1 MSTADNRGGDRKLT
15 VLAVDDE
22 APALSELVYLLRQDE
37 HIGTVLS
44 ADSGA
49 EALRQLGL
57 HTIDGI
63 FMDIRM
69 PGLSG
74 VELATVLAQFR
85 NPPPIVFVTAF
96 DSHAVDAFELKA
108 VDYVLKPARPERL
121 AEAVRRLVA
130 RVNSVNMPPPTPA
143 PAAPSPP
150 DDETIPVELGGVTR
164 FISRSEVRYV
174 ESHGDY
180 ARLHTA
186 DATHL
191 VRVPMATLEERW
203 RDAGFIRIH
212 RSYLVSLAHVTEVR
226 LATGRSSVVLGTE
239 ELTVSRRHT
248 RDLREVLVRRARP
261 TAGTSTGTTPA
272 ATPAPTPG
280 STNANSK
287 TERPET
293 RE

>member
-1 MSTADNRGGDRKLT
+1 MSTNADKKLT

-37 HIGTVLS
+37 HIGSVLS

-121 AEAVRRLVA
+121 GEAVRRLVA
-130 RVNSVNMPPPTPA
+130 RVNAANAPATPA
-143 PAAPSPP
+143 PAAPAAP

-248 RDLREVLVRRARP
+248 RDLREVLVRRSRP
-261 TAGTSTGTTPA
+261 TAAGSA
-272 ATPAPTPG
+272 AG
-280 STNANSK
+280 S
-287 TERPET
+287 ERE
-293 RE
+293 

>member
-1 MSTADNRGGDRKLT
+1 MTIPDRQLDRSPGRRLT

-44 ADSGA
+44 ADNGA

-57 HTIDGI
+57 HSIDGI

-85 NPPPIVFVTAF
+85 DPPPIVFVTAF

-130 RVNSVNMPPPTPA
+130 RVNAASAPVAPA
-143 PAAPSPP
+143 PVTP

-164 FISRSEVRYV
+164 FISRSDVRYV

-248 RDLREVLVRRARP
+248 RDLREVLVRRSRP
-261 TAGTSTGTTPA
+261 TA
-272 ATPAPTPG
+272 PG
-280 STNANSK
+280 SAGD
-287 TERPET
+287 
-293 RE
+293 

>member
-1 MSTADNRGGDRKLT
+1 MTPDRLVGTGAADRKLT

-44 ADSGA
+44 ADNGA

-85 NPPPIVFVTAF
+85 DPPPIVFVTAF

-130 RVNSVNMPPPTPA
+130 RVNATNAPATPA
-143 PAAPSPP
+143 QSAPAPP

-248 RDLREVLVRRARP
+248 RDLREVLVRRSRP
-261 TAGTSTGTTPA
+261 TTS
-272 ATPAPTPG
+272 G
-280 STNANSK
+280 STAG
-287 TERPET
+287 E
-293 RE
+293 

>member
-1 MSTADNRGGDRKLT
+1 MTTDASGDRKLT

-22 APALSELVYLLRQDE
+22 APALSELVYLLRQDP

-130 RVNSVNMPPPTPA
+130 RVNSANAPAAPA
-143 PAAPSPP
+143 PAATPATP

-164 FISRSEVRYV
+164 FISRSDVRYV

-180 ARLHTA
+180 ARLHTS

-226 LATGRSSVVLGTE
+226 LATGRSSVVLGNE

-248 RDLREVLVRRARP
+248 RDLREVLVRRSRP
-261 TAGTSTGTTPA
+261 TSSSAGSSGSGSSGSVGSAAAANNTS
-272 ATPAPTPG
+272 
-280 STNANSK
+280 
-287 TERPET
+287 TERPEA
-293 RE
+293 RG

>member
-1 MSTADNRGGDRKLT
+1 MTNPEKKLT

-37 HIGTVLS
+37 HIGSVLS

-121 AEAVRRLVA
+121 GEAVRRLVA
-130 RVNSVNMPPPTPA
+130 RVDAATTPATPA
-143 PAAPSPP
+143 PAAPAAP

-248 RDLREVLVRRARP
+248 RDLREVLVRRSRP
-261 TAGTSTGTTPA
+261 TASGSTSSSASPA
-272 ATPAPTPG
+272 A
-280 STNANSK
+280 
-287 TERPET
+287 ERTPET

>member
-1 MSTADNRGGDRKLT
+1 MSTPDKKLT

-37 HIGTVLS
+37 HIASVLS

-130 RVNSVNMPPPTPA
+130 RVNSMNAPTTPA
-143 PAAPSPP
+143 PAAPAPP

-248 RDLREVLVRRARP
+248 RDLREVLVRRSRP
-261 TAGTSTGTTPA
+261 NASGGAAGNSSGGPSSTAPGAPA
-272 ATPAPTPG
+272 
-280 STNANSK
+280 
-287 TERPET
+287 ERLPEV